1 MKLKKR
7 VNGIKNHQLRFSHA
21 LLFVPGTSTDE
32 SLMKMPQLSVG
43 IRKRKKT
50 KTLILQL
57 SLSAF

>member
-1 MKLKKR
+1 MRLKKR

-32 SLMKMPQLSVG
+32 NLMKMPQLSVG
-43 IRKRKKT
+43 KRKKT

-57 SLSAF
+57 SL